1 MAHSANEHA
10 MATQSNNVKNAEAL
24 IKFLQTEC
32 NVKAKITLEMQ
43 QQSEPIFN
51 EKINIKS
58 LDDEQLTELEIKLEE
73 NLQDIRQ
80 EKMKRYINNAFCIV
94 CKKNIR
100 NIAIM
105 ECKHLDLCDKC
116 ESKAYPKKCPR
127 CNKDY
132 TTIVRIKR

>member
-1 MAHSANEHA
+1 MADSGNEHA
-10 MATQSNNVKNAEAL
+10 MPTQSNNVKNAKAL

-32 NVKAKITLEMQ
+32 NIKAKISLEMQ
-43 QQSEPIFN
+43 QSQPTFN
-51 EKINIKS
+51 ETINLKS

-73 NLQDIRQ
+73 NLQEIRQ